1 MAQYFKPV
9 ETEAFKY
16 VKEELL
22 DAGSVLKGAC
32 DIIAEWVNEDVNTR
46 QTVRNIF
53 AREAV
58 ITSKVVKGG
67 KEDQGEKYRDYFD
80 FSAMLSRCPSHRI
93 LAIRRGE
100 AEGFFTCFYFY
111 RR

>member
-67 KEDQGEKYRDYFD
+67 KEDQGENTETISTSPPCFRVV
-80 FSAMLSRCPSHRI
+80 HRT
-93 LAIRRGE
+93 
-100 AEGFFTCFYFY
+100 GF
-111 RR
+111 